1 MALSRGSRW
10 FLAFSLL
17 GVAAVAAGVWWLD
30 TSVFVEEFEPG
41 QPVEYTVQR
50 GASVR
55 FVGDELEELGVV
67 RSAFRFR
74 TAAEEAELASTLQP
88 GVFELETLM
97 EVEDAVAVL
106 AAGPL
111 APPTIVFTV
120 QEGLTVTQT
129 LERLAEQFP
138 AHEVEDYREV
148 LDARRAVDLEDEDV
162 SFAGL
167 LRVPTWVPDPAA
179 VDDGLE
185 AFEGLLWPQTYEV
198 DDLAT
203 PLQVLQRMVDQLD
216 VELAAVPAE
225 LREGVD
231 DAALYE
237 TLILASLIER
247 ETRVDEERPLVA
259 GVISNRLEQGM
270 QLQIDATV
278 VYALGG
284 GARDI
289 VTLEDLEVDS
299 PYNTYQVQGLPPTPI
314 SGVGTA
320 AFQAAFDPAE
330 TPFVFYVLDP
340 ACDGTHVFA
349 ETFEEHQTNVA
360 AFREGNRCQDG
371 QVG

>member
-1 MALSRGSRW
+1 MRLSRGSRW
-10 FLAFSLL
+10 FLAFALL
-17 GVAAVAAGVWWLD
+17 GAAGVAAGVWWLD
-30 TSVFVEEFEPG
+30 TSVFVEDVEPG

-55 FVGDELEELGVV
+55 FVGEELEELGVV

-74 TAAEEAELASTLQP
+74 TAAEDADLAATLQP
-88 GVFELETLM
+88 GVFQLETGM
-97 EVEDAVAVL
+97 DIEDAIAVL
-106 AAGPL
+106 AAGPS

-120 QEGLTVTQT
+120 QEGLTVAQT

-138 AHEVEDYREV
+138 GHEVEDYREL
-148 LDARRAVDLEDEDV
+148 LDARRAVDLEDEDA
-162 SFAGL
+162 SLAGL
-167 LRVPTWVPDPAA
+167 LRVPDWIPDPAG

-203 PLQVLQRMVDQLD
+203 PQQVLQRMLDQLD
-216 VELAAVPAE
+216 VELAAVPDE
-225 LREGVD
+225 LRAEVED
-231 DAALYE
+231 EDLYE
-237 TLILASLIER
+237 LLILASLIER
-247 ETRVDEERPLVA
+247 ETRVDDERPLVA
-259 GVISNRLEQGM
+259 GVISNRLTQGM

-299 PYNTYQVQGLPPTPI
+299 PYNTYRIEGLPPTPI

-320 AFQAAFDPAE
+320 AFRAAFAPAE
-330 TPFVFYVLDP
+330 TEFLFYVLDP
-340 ACDGTHVFA
+340 ACDGSHVFA
-349 ETFEEHQTNVA
+349 QTFEEHQTNVA
-360 AFREGNRCQDG
+360 AFRESNRCQDG